1 MAKICRICG
10 KHIQN
15 KNITHCSDKCIFDSI
30 KKSKKFGNPEN
41 PPNYSTQF
49 V

>member
-1 MAKICRICG
+1 MKNMCKNCG
-10 KHIQN
+10 REIQN
-15 KNITHCSDKCIFDSI
+15 ENITHCSDKCIFDSI

-41 PPNYSTQF
+41 SPDYS